1 MADRSGLWNGFEGGV
16 IVPPTITP
24 DTRGGGGQTL
34 TADRD
39 LGKLA
44 LMTDTQSYHGK
55 QLGHHLVKHVEIE
68 RNK

>member
-1 MADRSGLWNGFEGGV
+1 MADRSGLWDGFEGGV

-24 DTRGGGGQTL
+24 DTRGGGQTL

-44 LMTDTQSYHGK
+44 LMMDTQSYHGK
-55 QLGHHLVKHVEIE
+55 QLDHHLVKHVAIE